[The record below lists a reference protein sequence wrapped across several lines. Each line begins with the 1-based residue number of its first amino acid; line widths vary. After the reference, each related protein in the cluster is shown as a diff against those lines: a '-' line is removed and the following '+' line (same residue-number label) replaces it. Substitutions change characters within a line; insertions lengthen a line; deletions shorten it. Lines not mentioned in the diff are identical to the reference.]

1 MVPRNTYFKADLE
14 VYEHSYIGKKDF
26 IFSPQRVLL
35 VAVLLLVCPG
45 AVVPVPAARPAPA
58 PVTTEAVSSG
68 TRSVALFATIH

>member
-1 MVPRNTYFKADLE
+1 MRVRA
-14 VYEHSYIGKKDF
+14 
-26 IFSPQRVLL
+26 RCVLL